1 MTLANF
7 AIVLFASFDQ
17 FKIVSLFVFL
27 FVFGNFS
34 STGPTI
40 PVYLVEIAPSGC
52 IPYCYWTFWF
62 YSVIILLLFPI
73 IKGNYLVMLLEH
85 TGFYCFTGF
94 GTITLFSGI
103 YFYKYGLETKDR
115 TNSEI
120 SNLFLSK
127 RKSVVESL
135 TTTM

>member
-1 MTLANF
+1 MISVLKIVLYTFTGSFVLGKFGRRLPVLIGSVLMTLANF
-7 AIVLFASFDQ
+7 AIVLFASYDQ
-17 FKIVSLFVFL
+17 FKIVSLFIFL

-73 IKGNYLVMLLEH
+73 VKGINNNKK
-85 TGFYCFTGF
+85 T
-94 GTITLFSGI
+94 
-103 YFYKYGLETKDR
+103 
-115 TNSEI
+115 
-120 SNLFLSK
+120 
-127 RKSVVESL
+127 
-135 TTTM
+135 